1 MHEGSRCAADS
12 YPGSGSGDVSSGF
25 HGGVRAE
32 RGDSQVLAYAG
43 IAPGGEPTRTSGPPA
58 GDATTV
64 SAVAADAPDLVRHLV
79 NTGLV
84 LTLIAAVLAGVA
96 AAIVL
101 AI

>member
-1 MHEGSRCAADS
+1 
-12 YPGSGSGDVSSGF
+12 
-25 HGGVRAE
+25 
-32 RGDSQVLAYAG
+32 
-43 IAPGGEPTRTSGPPA
+43 
-58 GDATTV
+58 V

-96 AAIVL
+96 AAIVP

>member
-1 MHEGSRCAADS
+1 
-12 YPGSGSGDVSSGF
+12 
-25 HGGVRAE
+25 
-32 RGDSQVLAYAG
+32 
-43 IAPGGEPTRTSGPPA
+43 
-58 GDATTV
+58 
-64 SAVAADAPDLVRHLV
+64 VRHLV

>member
-1 MHEGSRCAADS
+1 LHEGSRCAADS

-25 HGGVRAE
+25 HRGVRAE

-43 IAPGGEPTRTSGPPA
+43 VAPGGEPTRTSGPPA
-58 GDATTV
+58 GDATV

>member
-1 MHEGSRCAADS
+1 MSAQILEPAAPDGPQTPMHPPPATDAA
-12 YPGSGSGDVSSGF
+12 
-25 HGGVRAE
+25 GV
-32 RGDSQVLAYAG
+32 
-43 IAPGGEPTRTSGPPA
+43 APGGEPTRTSGPPA
-58 GDATTV
+58 GDATA

-79 NTGLV
+79 LVNTGPV